1 MTCGSGSVEVL
12 RVGRTLQLVRFW
24 NFSIFLGRGR
34 TQPGIFTRLTE
45 AVSDW
50 VSREDGT
57 ETPLTI
63 CVVCGRVSRRSTGTI
78 SGLLF
83 IASFLDPV
91 SHGRR
96 TVEER

>member
-34 TQPGIFTRLTE
+34 TQPGIFTQLTE

-50 VSREDGT
+50 VSREDWT
-57 ETPLTI
+57 RPVAWSV
-63 CVVCGRVSRRSTGTI
+63 VVCHV
-78 SGLLF
+78 
-83 IASFLDPV
+83 
-91 SHGRR
+91 GRR
-96 TVEER
+96 VQFLVFFSLPLSWIQSLMDEEPWRRGEL